1 MKIKAGIV
9 GVTGYAGGEL
19 LRLLL
24 THPFV
29 EIKMAASRSNAGN
42 DVTDVHPHLTKLI
55 TLVEDELEKE
65 DLFESLD
72 VVFLALPH
80 GKSSNLVK
88 RLHEKEVKVIDLGAD
103 FRLKN
108 SFEYQNWYD
117 FDHEHPDLLKES
129 VYGLAEIYREK
140 IKVSNII
147 ANPGCYP
154 TSIILGLA
162 PLLDKKVINP
172 QEIIIDSK
180 SGISGAGKTL
190 TPQSHFP
197 DMNENLLA
205 YKVGTHRHTPEIE
218 QELSLLAD
226 TNIQVS
232 FTPHLIPMNR
242 GILSTIYTQ
251 GITSLT
257 YQELFKIYTEFYK
270 SCPFIRIRDKNRLP
284 QIKWVSGTNFCDIGL
299 ILDERTGKII
309 VISAIDNLV
318 KGASGQAIQN
328 MNLMFGLEET
338 TGLQFGGMYP

>member
-29 EIKMAASRSNAGN
+29 EIKMAVSRSNAGN

-147 ANPGCYP
+147 ENPGCYP

-251 GITSLT
+251 GM
-257 YQELFKIYTEFYK
+257 ELF
-270 SCPFIRIRDKNRLP
+270 FI
-284 QIKWVSGTNFCDIGL
+284 
-299 ILDERTGKII
+299 
-309 VISAIDNLV
+309 
-318 KGASGQAIQN
+318 
-328 MNLMFGLEET
+328 
-338 TGLQFGGMYP
+338 